1 MQAPSAGWHDVL
13 HFSALPTLRLPIIFI
28 WQILKIW
35 FANAKV
41 PSIDAICKIL
51 GIGGAQGSAAQRL
64 GKFLLSAEAS
74 CAEKQQQTR
83 KLQGLIECDGTS
95 IRSWKV
101 PNTTNLC
108 YWQLYGAC
116 ERGHRVV
123 NLYDIRLAISR
134 NFGKPPPGSYTR
146 IASTSFFED
155 VSYRTDSGQR
165 TCLISDGAPCY
176 DKIASCTGLL
186 KRSVNHSKGEFE
198 RKERLHNK
206 VISVHTGSIDNV
218 WKMLKEHIPN
228 SVNSKSGGHPNA
240 VIMKYCRQWQWRYEN
255 ASCLDLCKITAKR
268 FRS

>member
-1 MQAPSAGWHDVL
+1 M
-13 HFSALPTLRLPIIFI
+13 LRNGLLRY
-28 WQILKIW
+28 ILYTC
-35 FANAKV
+35 
-41 PSIDAICKIL
+41 P
-51 GIGGAQGSAAQRL
+51 
-64 GKFLLSAEAS
+64 
-74 CAEKQQQTR
+74 
-83 KLQGLIECDGTS
+83 
-95 IRSWKV
+95 
-101 PNTTNLC
+101 
-108 YWQLYGAC
+108 QLNVT
-116 ERGHRVV
+116 H
-123 NLYDIRLAISR
+123 
-134 NFGKPPPGSYTR
+134 
-146 IASTSFFED
+146 